1 MGASFSFDGGEA
13 RRERASPSK
22 ETLASVT
29 NFWLVLS
36 FRAAAYTC
44 AAPLNIPIWIQPR
57 ARPRWPSLSGS
68 PARASG
74 ISYEAR

>member
-1 MGASFSFDGGEA
+1 MGASFSFDGCEA

-22 ETLASVT
+22 EAPSSVT

-36 FRAAAYTC
+36 FRAAAYTRP
-44 AAPLNIPIWIQPR
+44 APLNIPRWIPPS

-68 PARASG
+68 HARASG
-74 ISYEAR
+74 ISYAAP

>member
-22 ETLASVT
+22 EAPSSVT

-36 FRAAAYTC
+36 FRAAAYNRATS
-44 AAPLNIPIWIQPR
+44 LNIPLRI
-57 ARPRWPSLSGS
+57 AASASPRWPSLSRS
-68 PARASG
+68 RTRASG